1 MKIESNKL
9 IIGLGLFFLITGI
22 IWVSFAVFHEG
33 TMLLIEPGIA
43 NLITGALL
51 LMKFGRKYVR
61 ALVIASGLYS
71 FIICS
76 YQFYA
81 ASSLLGL
88 GLTAFALTS
97 LIGYGLGLL
106 AFLFVVIAS
115 YTNAKAFIPSTSQK
129 EDKEPK

>member
-1 MKIESNKL
+1 L

-81 ASSLLGL
+81 ASSLLEL

>member
-1 MKIESNKL
+1 LKIESNKL

>member
-1 MKIESNKL
+1 L